1 MRLLKRDKKFVTAK
15 VVIKNDLSKKG
26 NEENSS
32 IYNSTKKYKTLK
44 NKPNQEGLYT
54 ENCKMLL
61 KEIRGDISRWKDTM
75 CSWIGRLII
84 AKIPTLL
91 IAICRFNA
99 ISIKV
104 SMPFLEEAEKPIL
117 KFVWNLKGP

>member
-75 CSWIGRLII
+75 CS
-84 AKIPTLL
+84 
-91 IAICRFNA
+91 
-99 ISIKV
+99 
-104 SMPFLEEAEKPIL
+104 
-117 KFVWNLKGP
+117 